1 MRSRLPCQILL
12 RLVQG
17 RVWVQKTEHFSKF
30 LTAFQNMNAS
40 YRHRLHD
47 FYEIFRDCDARRI
60 TGNIVHI
67 MGTVDHP
74 VNRQGSK
81 AVTCKSPSRPHSN
94 VALSVFTARC
104 YASAVLAMDL
114 CLSVTSRSSTK
125 TAERIGLVFGM

>member
-1 MRSRLPCQILL
+1 VVKFGMRSRLPCQILL

-94 VALSVFTARC
+94 VALSEMCFYRT
-104 YASAVLAMDL
+104 ML
-114 CLSVTSRSSTK
+114 CIRGTSHGSVSVSVCHKS
-125 TAERIGLVFGM
+125 EFY